1 MSSKG
6 LPVDGVVGT
15 DIVLGSRSTQ
25 QATDEAKSS
34 LSADSAAQSADA
46 AFKFSRQAKEAAAGV
61 SDDADR
67 AEAAA
72 ENAQNI
78 ADANTYYITPGDPDG
93 TIAGIAGTPNGK
105 SFRVGQGEEGGF
117 KYYINNNGTAVQ
129 IAWITGKES
138 ADEILS
144 QIAIIIEKTRPI
156 QGSPDS
162 LFDIVSSNGVRPFRI
177 RDNDGTIEFEMVAK
191 LVTGNAGLNFAG
203 SSVDYFAP
211 PGWLFVIYS
220 ANGLVI
226 AGVKDDGTKVGWG
239 DGSGGGGQ
247 SGEII
252 PGDTAASYDAIRQ
265 YDGEATVKDVIGN
278 RIAGRFVVDAG
289 DTTSPDDDGGCLVD
303 TLGRRW
309 KRSADYVSFDMFGAP
324 RIPESVYQQFS
335 SLAEQGDHAGA
346 AAIMADQLPADTAI
360 RACFAFANALNI
372 PVRQDAGRFLWKNT
386 EIEVKVS
393 AFLSGATIV
402 TTDISGVNQDRWGPI
417 PGVDD
422 NAPEPV
428 RMFTIRG
435 RKPVIELTPAQINL
449 LNTTYA
455 GYLRAGSCQLPMPEL
470 YRYRGGQLFVRSSAV
485 EYYRSGSMTNPRM
498 KVLYRDFA
506 RLGKNGAL
514 TDMLVKDIPAG
525 TVTYAKIVQKEDSY
539 LTFKPPFFHESGNSR
554 RFVNIEV
561 YRPQTIIG
569 KMVLRTDA
577 YGEAA
582 AWVKISAHETFD
594 VEFQGGQCEASF
606 GYSGAYVVSY
616 RDCINMYMHDFTGM
630 YGWGVNGHHGTKK
643 MHFERC
649 VFNRID
655 WHTFG
660 YDISGRDL
668 EFKGLGINMQGGGT
682 WDFRNISVIVPVGD
696 TAGRGEP
703 MQNWFVELRG
713 DYASD
718 CYGSLSIDGLTIKF
732 DVTNPAN
739 LGASVRSYEVVRLVG
754 VDGTNARHDT
764 RTPNRIDLRNVT
776 VDLQGSTAF
785 AADPNRF
792 VFAAVRTVRSEKTD
806 HTVTGYKTLLP
817 EFIRVEGMTAI
828 NVPADKNAWMCGLM
842 TSNDMHKNTVGSRVK
857 KRADGT
863 NADVVLRDIRSVVNN
878 PVSDGSSNNTVAM
891 AGTASWWTAE
901 YLNSDYSWIPRIVMD
916 NCAPAMIDITG
927 SLAVVDIRG
936 GCVARL
942 QNGNTQSRVRING
955 ADIQLIPDTS
965 GNTAFDSANS
975 VAIGS
980 TWLNPASAAV
990 YSGTLRGAANEN
1002 RGDASNAPNIP
1013 SSVFI

>member
-1 MSSKG
+1 MSSEG

-15 DIVLGSRSTQ
+15 DIVLGARSTQ

-324 RIPESVYQQFS
+324 RIPESVYQQFA
-335 SLAEQGDHAGA
+335 SLAEQGDHAG
-346 AAIMADQLPADTAI
+346 
-360 RACFAFANALNI
+360 
-372 PVRQDAGRFLWKNT
+372 
-386 EIEVKVS
+386 
-393 AFLSGATIV
+393 
-402 TTDISGVNQDRWGPI
+402 
-417 PGVDD
+417 
-422 NAPEPV
+422 
-428 RMFTIRG
+428 
-435 RKPVIELTPAQINL
+435 
-449 LNTTYA
+449 
-455 GYLRAGSCQLPMPEL
+455 
-470 YRYRGGQLFVRSSAV
+470 
-485 EYYRSGSMTNPRM
+485 
-498 KVLYRDFA
+498 
-506 RLGKNGAL
+506 
-514 TDMLVKDIPAG
+514 
-525 TVTYAKIVQKEDSY
+525 
-539 LTFKPPFFHESGNSR
+539 
-554 RFVNIEV
+554 
-561 YRPQTIIG
+561 
-569 KMVLRTDA
+569 
-577 YGEAA
+577 
-582 AWVKISAHETFD
+582 
-594 VEFQGGQCEASF
+594 
-606 GYSGAYVVSY
+606 
-616 RDCINMYMHDFTGM
+616 
-630 YGWGVNGHHGTKK
+630 
-643 MHFERC
+643 
-649 VFNRID
+649 
-655 WHTFG
+655 
-660 YDISGRDL
+660 
-668 EFKGLGINMQGGGT
+668 
-682 WDFRNISVIVPVGD
+682 
-696 TAGRGEP
+696 
-703 MQNWFVELRG
+703 
-713 DYASD
+713 
-718 CYGSLSIDGLTIKF
+718 
-732 DVTNPAN
+732 
-739 LGASVRSYEVVRLVG
+739 
-754 VDGTNARHDT
+754 
-764 RTPNRIDLRNVT
+764 
-776 VDLQGSTAF
+776 
-785 AADPNRF
+785 
-792 VFAAVRTVRSEKTD
+792 
-806 HTVTGYKTLLP
+806 
-817 EFIRVEGMTAI
+817 
-828 NVPADKNAWMCGLM
+828 
-842 TSNDMHKNTVGSRVK
+842 
-857 KRADGT
+857 
-863 NADVVLRDIRSVVNN
+863 
-878 PVSDGSSNNTVAM
+878 
-891 AGTASWWTAE
+891 
-901 YLNSDYSWIPRIVMD
+901 
-916 NCAPAMIDITG
+916 
-927 SLAVVDIRG
+927 
-936 GCVARL
+936 
-942 QNGNTQSRVRING
+942 
-955 ADIQLIPDTS
+955 
-965 GNTAFDSANS
+965 
-975 VAIGS
+975 
-980 TWLNPASAAV
+980 AAV